1 MLWNLL
7 KKMLNPA
14 SQVAKLITPLF
25 IQIGLAMV
33 KKILGY
39 FHIPLLLQGKAK

>member
-1 MLWNLL
+1 MFWNLL

-25 IQIGLAMV
+25 IQIGYSGPV
-33 KKILGY
+33 FILT
-39 FHIPLLLQGKAK
+39 LLYERQK

>member
-1 MLWNLL
+1 MVHS
-7 KKMLNPA
+7 A
-14 SQVAKLITPLF
+14 GQVTKLITPLF